1 MFAIEPQAG
10 IFRLLAANTLLNGA
24 LNTRLFHAA
33 SGLRSG
39 ILELAELNYVRP
51 ENYGALSLDNFK
63 VSDPKTPSS
72 ARCR

>member
-24 LNTRLFHAA
+24 LNTRLSHGA
-33 SGLRSG
+33 SGSRSG
-39 ILELAELNYVRP
+39 ILELADLNYGRP
-51 ENYGALSLDNFK
+51 QNCGALSFDNLT